1 MKLPPHLISSK
12 AKTPLPQGE
21 GSIFN
26 PVRVRAII
34 LLVFACLLFFVHLG
48 SFSLYDAAETT
59 YGEFVKNMLQMN
71 DWLTLHYNAQIIFDK
86 PPLYYWIVA
95 LISWLI
101 GFNEWAMR
109 LPAALA
115 GVLTVLTT
123 YLLGKKFYNE
133 KVGWLAG
140 LIVLTAFQFLVQARI
155 AELDIVLTLLLT
167 SVLYLFYSGYTNN
180 DRRYYL
186 AMYLPMALAILIKG
200 LIGVAL
206 PGCAIFLF
214 LLFKKEL
221 KKILELHLLPGC
233 LIVLAIGFPWYVA
246 EYFLHGQIF
255 LDFALG
261 FLFLARFGNVVAGHT
276 GPWYYYFISILLGF
290 APFSQF
296 LPLALWRT
304 WKLRTHNSEL
314 LTLCYIIPTFLVF
327 TIAKTKLPSYLL
339 PLFPFFAIMVAKLW
353 ADFLA
358 DATELRRGMLIS
370 TVSLLVV
377 AGLIVI
383 GFVIA
388 GTSNYQMEYQA
399 FLPILAALGTTL
411 FVGALAAL
419 VLFLIKRYELSF
431 YSLPTMAALVAI
443 ILIFWALPLA
453 EEYKGTKYL
462 GREVAKVI
470 QPNETI
476 AAYETGNRPSVVFYN
491 IKPVQFLTTEAEVKV
506 FLGKKKG
513 YLFTTVGELKKIK
526 KYGRIFKEQGEL
538 AVVF

>member
-1 MKLPPHLISSK
+1 ML
-12 AKTPLPQGE
+12 T
-21 GSIFN
+21 
-26 PVRVRAII
+26 
-34 LLVFACLLFFVHLG
+34 LLALSAVLYFLKLG

-59 YGEFVKNMLQMN
+59 YGEFVKNMVQMGN
-71 DWLTLHYNAQIIFDK
+71 WLTLHYNAQVIFDK
-86 PPLYYWIVA
+86 PPLYYWAVA

-133 KVGWLAG
+133 RVGLLAG
-140 LIVLTAFQFLVQARI
+140 LIVMTAFQFLVQSRI
-155 AELDIVLTLLLT
+155 AELDIVLTLFLSLSLLW
-167 SVLYLFYSGYTNN
+167 FYSGYTTN

-200 LIGVAL
+200 LIGIAL

-214 LLFKKEL
+214 LLFKRET
-221 KKILELHLLPGC
+221 KKILELRLIPGL
-233 LIVLAIGFPWYVA
+233 LIVLAIGLPWYAA
-246 EYFLHGQIF
+246 EYYLHGQVF

-276 GPWYYYFISILLGF
+276 GPPYYYFISILLGF
-290 APFSQF
+290 APYSQF
-296 LPLALWRT
+296 LPLALWRSAKN
-304 WKLRTHNSEL
+304 WRNDPEL
-314 LTLCYIIPTFLVF
+314 LALAYIIPTFLVF
-327 TIAKTKLPSYLL
+327 SVAKTKLPSYLL

-353 ADFLA
+353 ADFIDDWKPEKEWKPA
-358 DATELRRGMLIS
+358 NELRGFHSAMLFSVI
-370 TVSLLVV
+370 SLLVV
-377 AGLIVI
+377 SILIVL

-399 FLPILAALGTTL
+399 FLPILAALG
-411 FVGALAAL
+411 AAL
-419 VLFLIKRYELSF
+419 FLGSFCALILFLIKRYELSF
-431 YSLPTMAALVAI
+431 YSLPVMAAVVAL

-470 QPNETI
+470 QPDETI

-491 IKPVQFLTTEAEVKV
+491 VKPVQFLSTEAEVKV
-506 FLGKKKG
+506 FLARKKG
-513 YLFTTVGELKKIK
+513 YLFTAVGELKKIK
-526 KYGRIFKEQGEL
+526 KYGRIFKEKGEL
-538 AVVF
+538 AVVI